1 MKKIEAV
8 VKPFKLDDIKERMNE
23 LGITG
28 MTIYEVRGYGK
39 QKGRT
44 EIFRGAE
51 YVVDFIP
58 KIKIDIVVED
68 DIAKDVVDAIV
79 GAAATGRIGDGKIFV
94 SDIED
99 VIRVRTNERGRAG
112 L

>member
-79 GAAATGRIGDGKIFV
+79 GAAATGRIGDGKVFV